1 MPTRTRA
8 RRLNLRRVASPSPS
22 PLQVHPG
29 SSLPPRSLPP
39 TSKDPP
45 GPSNALHL
53 HARTSML
60 RAQPGTRLKPL
71 PHPRCSQQP
80 SDSGRGPSKHR
91 GGRPGKGQGAW
102 RGLIHMQG
110 TARRGGR
117 QERTKAVPPPAAQC
131 QAHPARSP
139 GGPRRGPLCVCSAG
153 RGCSVPTA
161 SGRRHPPSDPA
172 HLISSGDLR
181 ATAPFSES
189 PGQLRWPSLLEWGWT
204 AQSLRQRPEF

>member
-1 MPTRTRA
+1 MPTRTGA

-45 GPSNALHL
+45 GPPNALHL

-71 PHPRCSQQP
+71 PHPRCSQRP

-91 GGRPGKGQGAW
+91 GGRRGKGQGCW

-139 GGPRRGPLCVCSAG
+139 GGPRRGPPLCLLCGDGAAQFRRLPG
-153 RGCSVPTA
+153 GGILPPTL
-161 SGRRHPPSDPA
+161 H
-172 HLISSGDLR
+172 
-181 ATAPFSES
+181 T
-189 PGQLRWPSLLEWGWT
+189 
-204 AQSLRQRPEF
+204 